1 MNQTKAISEW
11 MKDRSLDLTQLV
23 ERSGL
28 DKKVVEAIV
37 LVWFNVDGTYSAID
51 NTCTHVGGPLGEGDL
66 VDDIVSCP
74 WHGAAFNVTT
84 GACTGGPAASDV
96 KSFPVKVEGDD
107 VLVELD

>member
-1 MNQTKAISEW
+1 MSKLVKVASVSEL
-11 MKDRSLDLTQLV
+11 SAG
-23 ERSGL
+23 EG
-28 DKKVVEAIV
+28 KVVDAEGQSIA
-37 LVWFNVDGTYSAID
+37 LFNRDGTFSAID

-66 VDDIVSCP
+66 VDDTVSCP

-107 VLVELD
+107 VLVELE